1 MGHCANIR
9 CRGGKD
15 IVSGPSGH
23 QAGAEEGRAALV
35 TLGSSDRFVSPTRD
49 WVEYVHMNRQS
60 TQQHE
65 SRQDRLAASS
75 VRTRLSLAMVIAVP
89 WLLTLP
95 PAMFGVQSNP
105 LVGLYGLIGA
115 AAGNS
120 YRDRDFLKLPGPLR
134 RKVIAVQRS
143 GQLSG
148 DRTLDQIALDRLQRA
163 ARAARSERILLPI
176 LLTIYVAT
184 PIVAA
189 IRDNGWWL
197 LCLLPAAVVAVLLPA
212 TWPREDPR
220 VQRDRL
226 PRTLSE

>member
-1 MGHCANIR
+1 
-9 CRGGKD
+9 
-15 IVSGPSGH
+15 
-23 QAGAEEGRAALV
+23 
-35 TLGSSDRFVSPTRD
+35 
-49 WVEYVHMNRQS
+49 MNRQS

-75 VRTRLSLAMVIAVP
+75 IWTRLSLALVLAVP
-89 WLLTLP
+89 WLLALS
-95 PAMFGVQSNP
+95 PALLGVQTNP
-105 LVGLYGLIGA
+105 LYGLCGLIGA

-176 LLTIYVAT
+176 LITIYVAT
-184 PIVAA
+184 PVVAA